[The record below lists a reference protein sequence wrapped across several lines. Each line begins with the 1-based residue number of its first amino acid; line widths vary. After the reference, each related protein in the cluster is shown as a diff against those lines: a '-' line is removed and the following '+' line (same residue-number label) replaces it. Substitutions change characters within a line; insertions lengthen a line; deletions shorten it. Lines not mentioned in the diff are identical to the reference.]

1 MNSLLEKI
9 EKVKDLR
16 PIDDVFFEKLA
27 QNKAVC
33 QEILRVL
40 LEDSKLIVHSVIT
53 QSSKNN
59 LYGRSVRLDALCT
72 LGNGLQVLFYR
83 RPKNSDIRL
92 STDAHN
98 SRSQYKVPCLE
109 QP

>member
-40 LEDSKLIVHSVIT
+40 LEDRKLIVHNVIT
-53 QSSKNN
+53 QSSKI
-59 LYGRSVRLDALCT
+59 CT
-72 LGNGLQVLFYR
+72 DVL
-83 RPKNSDIRL
+83 SDWMRYVL
-92 STDAHN
+92 
-98 SRSQYKVPCLE
+98 
-109 QP
+109 